1 MKIIVVA
8 NSPEKT
14 FQYQYHFNPS
24 DYFIGLD
31 GGNVSLY
38 QRQIRPDIAIG
49 DFDSTDALKDI
60 QSFAYQTLV
69 YPSQKNETDL
79 ELAFMHIA
87 TLKGAIHLEIEVYDA
102 LSGRLDHEYVA
113 YELLA
118 KYKDYRIHLL
128 NEHNHIQY
136 LQEGTCYRLSKDYRY
151 FSLFAYVDS
160 VVTIEDAAYPLQE
173 VTLTRKDTYAVS
185 NEPLPDAS
193 HPKVTIQSGG
203 VFIFM
208 YK

>member
-1 MKIIVVA
+1 MKIIIVA

-14 FQYQYHFNPS
+14 FEHQYHFNPS

-31 GGNVSLY
+31 GGNVTLY
-38 QRQIRPDIAIG
+38 QRQIRPDFAIG

-60 QSFAYQTLV
+60 QSVAYQTQV

-79 ELAFMHIA
+79 ELALMHMA
-87 TLKGAIHLEIEVYDA
+87 TLKGAVHLEIEVYDA
-102 LSGRLDHEYVA
+102 LGGRLDHEYLA
-113 YELLA
+113 YQLLA
-118 KYKDYRIHLL
+118 KYKDYRIHLF
-128 NEHNHIQY
+128 NEHNHIRY
-136 LQEGTCYRLSKDYRY
+136 LHEGTCYTLSKDYCY

-160 VVTIEDAAYPLQE
+160 VVTIEHAAYPLQE
-173 VTLTRKDTYAVS
+173 VTLTKQDTYAIS
-185 NEPLPDAS
+185 NEPLPNSS
-193 HPKVTIQSGG
+193 HPKIMVQSGG